1 MILKGKDAEEEGII
15 TVAKLMA
22 NSARTAPKTAGID
35 DVEIVILTGEE
46 MSQVIKEM
54 ERMAEERGANFIRDA
69 KSCTHATAMI
79 LIGVKGGNPA
89 GLDCGA
95 CGFNCAEF
103 REQKR
108 REGRDYV
115 GPSCA
120 FKLVDL
126 GIALGSAVKTAQIHN
141 IDNRIMFR
149 IGTAAKRL
157 GYVSSDIVLGIPL
170 ASTGKNPFFD
180 RR

>member
-1 MILKGKDAEEEGII
+1 MILRGKDAEEDGVI

-35 DVEIVILTGEE
+35 DIEIVILTGDE
-46 MSQVIKEM
+46 MKQVIKEM
-54 ERMAEERGANFIRDA
+54 ERMAEERGKNFLRDA
-69 KSCTHATAMI
+69 KSCEKATAMV
-79 LIGVKGGNPA
+79 LIGVNGGNPI

-103 REQKR
+103 KEQKR
-108 REGRDYV
+108 KMGKDYV

-120 FKLVDL
+120 FKLIDL
-126 GIALGSAVKTAQIHN
+126 GIAIGSAVKTAQIHN

-157 GYVSSDIVLGIPL
+157 GYASSDIVFGIPL

-180 RR
+180 RG

>member
-1 MILKGKDAEEEGII
+1 MILKGKDAEEEGIL

-22 NSARTAPKTAGID
+22 NAARTAPKTAGID
-35 DVEIVILTGEE
+35 DIEIVILTGEE
-46 MSQVIKEM
+46 MNRVIKEM
-54 ERMAEERGANFIRDA
+54 EKMAEERGPNFLRDA
-69 KSCTHATAMI
+69 KSCTHATAI
-79 LIGVKGGNPA
+79 VLIGVKGGNPI

-95 CGFNCAEF
+95 CGLNCAEF
-103 REQKR
+103 REIERK
-108 REGRDYV
+108 EGRDYL

-126 GIALGSAVKTAQIHN
+126 GIAIGSAVKTAQIHN
-141 IDNRIMFR
+141 IDNRIMYR
-149 IGTAAKRL
+149 IGTAARKL
-157 GYVSSDIVLGIPL
+157 GYVSSDVVFGIPL